1 MSQKPGFFIVGAP
14 KCGTTSL
21 FEYLLRH
28 PDVYM
33 PLRKEIH
40 YFGSDLVFLNHDV
53 DEDDYL
59 SLFEQCKNEKAVGEA
74 SVWYL
79 YSKKAAEEI
88 KGFNPEAKIIIMIR
102 KPVDMIYSLY
112 HQLCCV
118 GEEPIQDFGQ
128 ALDAEQQRL
137 KGKNIPFYAS
147 SEHQF
152 FYRDVARYSGQIERY
167 YRVFDRSNIHIV
179 LYDDFQRDTPGEYKK
194 VLRFLGVDETYQPEF
209 KHYNT
214 NKRMRSRWIAKL
226 GPNPPEV
233 LVKFVCFFSSLNVRQ
248 KIRDIILRY
257 NIIHEQRLPIDPDI
271 KKTLTTEFKEEV
283 EKLSELLKM
292 DMSPWNKL

>member
-1 MSQKPGFFIVGAP
+1 MSHKPNFFIVGAP

-33 PLRKEIH
+33 PPCKEIS
-40 YFGSDLVFLNHDV
+40 YFGSDLLFRNHNI

-59 SLFEQCKNEKAVGEA
+59 SLFEKCKNEKAVGEA

-88 KGFNPEAKIIIMIR
+88 KAFNPEAKIIIMIR

-112 HQLCCV
+112 HQIRCL
-118 GEEPIQDFGQ
+118 GQEPIGDFRQ

-147 SEHQF
+147 AEHLF
-152 FYRDVARYSGQIERY
+152 FYRDAARYFVQIERY
-167 YRVFDRSNIHIV
+167 YRFFDQSNIHIIV
-179 LYDDFQRDTPGEYKK
+179 HDDFHRDAPGEYKK
-194 VLRFLGVDETYQPEF
+194 VLQFLGVDEAFQPEF
-209 KHYNT
+209 KRYNT
-214 NKRMRSRWIAKL
+214 NKRARIRWIAKYI
-226 GPNPPEV
+226 PNPPRL
-233 LVKFVCFFSSLNVRQ
+233 LVQFVCFFSSLKVRQ
-248 KIRDIILRY
+248 KIRSIILER
-257 NIIHEQRLPIDPDI
+257 NTVHEQRLPIDPDI
-271 KKTLTTEFKEEV
+271 NRTLILDFKEEV
-283 EKLSELLKM
+283 ENLSKLLKR
-292 DMSPWNKL
+292 DLSSWNKL

>member
-33 PLRKEIH
+33 PPCKEIH
-40 YFGSDLVFLNHDV
+40 YFGSDLVYRHHDIN
-53 DEDDYL
+53 EDDYL
-59 SLFEQCKNEKAVGEA
+59 SLFEQCKNEKAIGEA

-88 KGFNPEAKIIIMIR
+88 KAFNPEAKIIIMIR

-112 HQLCCV
+112 HHSCCV
-118 GEEPIQDFGQ
+118 GEEPIRGFKQ

-137 KGKNIPFYAS
+137 KGRNIPFYAY

-152 FYRDVARYSGQIERY
+152 FYRDVARYSGQIEKY
-167 YRVFDRSNIHIV
+167 YRVFDQSNIHIV
-179 LYDDFQRDTPGEYKK
+179 LYDNFQRDTPGEYKK
-194 VLRFLGVDETYQPEF
+194 VLQFLGVDEAFQPEF
-209 KHYNT
+209 KCYNT
-214 NKRMRSRWIAKL
+214 NKRARSRWIARF
-226 GPNPPEV
+226 GPNPPGV
-233 LVKFVCFFSSLNVRQ
+233 LVQFIRFFSSLKARR
-248 KIRDIILRY
+248 KIRDIIMKC
-257 NIIHEQRLPIDPDI
+257 NTVHEQRLPIDPDI
-271 KKTLTTEFKEEV
+271 KRTLTLEFEEEV
-283 EKLSELLKM
+283 EKLSKLLKM
-292 DMSPWNKL
+292 DLSSWNKL